1 MSPAPLSSR
10 ARYAVLCVAFAAL
23 LFDGMELG
31 LMPIAAGSVA
41 KSFLGDAFT
50 KELGGIWFAKLNAS
64 LLLGAAIGGIW
75 MGSLGDKIGRTR
87 ALGLGVLF
95 YSIFCGLGYF
105 AISLNQML
113 ALRFLV
119 GLGVGGVWPNGVA
132 LVSECWPNVARPI
145 VAGIMGAGLNF
156 GIFTLSRLTAYF
168 HITPESWRWVFA
180 ICGAPALLGI
190 VILWLIPES
199 PTWLAARNRRSADL
213 QIGSTRAPANSSLSS
228 PKGGEGRGE
237 EAKTFLHESASSPQ
251 RLQPVRELF
260 RPPLLRTILVGIA
273 LGSIPLVGAW
283 AASKWIFPWAELV
296 AGKENPDYKST
307 AQAWWSVG
315 AVLGSFCG
323 AQLAS
328 LIGRRLAYFLI
339 SLGSTVITCGLF
351 LFAKPMQ
358 PIFLPLL
365 FAQGFIATLFF
376 GWLPLYLPE
385 LFPTR
390 VRATGSGIAY
400 NVGRFATAAGLFFAG
415 TLVSFFGGDYSR
427 VGAVMA
433 LIYALGMIVIWF
445 APDTTNK
452 SLEE

>member
-1 MSPAPLSSR
+1 MTTPALLSPR
-10 ARYAVLCVAFAAL
+10 ARYAVLFVAFAAL

-50 KELGGIWFAKLNAS
+50 KELGGIWFARLNAS
-64 LLLGAAIGGIW
+64 LLLGAAVGGIW

-105 AISLNQML
+105 ATSLNQML
-113 ALRFLV
+113 VLRFLV

-132 LVSECWPNVARPI
+132 LVSECWPRVSRPL
-145 VAGIMGAGLNF
+145 VAGIMGAGINF
-156 GIFTLSRLTAYF
+156 GIFILSRLTAYF
-168 HITPESWRWVFA
+168 HITPDAWRWVFA

-190 VILWLIPES
+190 AILWLVPES
-199 PTWLAARNRRSADL
+199 PTWLAQRSRQL
-213 QIGSTRAPANSSLSS
+213 
-228 PKGGEGRGE
+228 E
-237 EAKTFLHESASSPQ
+237 EADKNTKPATPL
-251 RLQPVRELF
+251 VELF

-296 AGKENPDYKST
+296 AGPGNPDYKST

-315 AVLGSFCG
+315 AVLGSFFG

-339 SLGSTVITCGLF
+339 SLGSTAITCGLF
-351 LFAKPMQ
+351 LLTKPMQ

-365 FAQGFIATLFF
+365 FCQGFIATLFF

-390 VRATGSGIAY
+390 ARATGSGIAY

-433 LIYALGMIVIWF
+433 LIYAFGMVVIWF

-452 SLEE
+452 SLDE

>member
-1 MSPAPLSSR
+1 MTSPAPLSR
-10 ARYAVLCVAFAAL
+10 NARYAVLFVAFAAL

-41 KSFLGDAFT
+41 KSFLGSEFT
-50 KELGGIWFAKLNAS
+50 AQLGGIWFSKLNAS

-105 AISLNQML
+105 ASSLNQML
-113 ALRFLV
+113 VLRFLV

-132 LVSECWPNVARPI
+132 LVSECWPKVSRPI

-156 GIFTLSRLTAYF
+156 GIFLLSRLTAYW
-168 HITPESWRWVFA
+168 HITPDHWRWIFA

-190 VILWLIPES
+190 FILTVIPES
-199 PTWLAARNRRSADL
+199 PTWLASRDQSK
-213 QIGSTRAPANSSLSS
+213 TTKPATPL
-228 PKGGEGRGE
+228 
-237 EAKTFLHESASSPQ
+237 A
-251 RLQPVRELF
+251 ELF
-260 RPPLLRTILVGIA
+260 RPPLLKTILVGIA

-307 AQAWWSVG
+307 AQAWWSIG
-315 AVLGSFCG
+315 AVLGSFFG

-339 SLGSTVITCGLF
+339 SLGSTAITCGLF
-351 LFAKPMQ
+351 LFTKPMQ

-400 NVGRFATAAGLFFAG
+400 NVGRFATAAGLFAAG
-415 TLVSFFGGDYSR
+415 TLVGFFGGDYSR

-433 LIYALGMIVIWF
+433 LIYALGMIVIWV

>member
-1 MSPAPLSSR
+1 MSAAPLSSR
-10 ARYAVLCVAFAAL
+10 ARYAVLFVAFAAL

-64 LLLGAAIGGIW
+64 LLLGAAVGGIW

-87 ALGLGVLF
+87 ALGIGVLF
-95 YSIFCGLGYF
+95 YSVFCGLGYF
-105 AISLNQML
+105 ATSLNQML
-113 ALRFLV
+113 VLRFLV

-132 LVSECWPNVARPI
+132 LVSECWPKVSRPV
-145 VAGIMGAGLNF
+145 VAGVMGAGINV
-156 GIFTLSRLTAYF
+156 GIFILSRLTAYI
-168 HITPESWRWVFA
+168 HITPEAWRWVFA
-180 ICGAPALLGI
+180 ICGAPALLGLA
-190 VILWLIPES
+190 ILWLVPES
-199 PTWLAARNRRSADL
+199 PTWLAARSRR
-213 QIGSTRAPANSSLSS
+213 R
-228 PKGGEGRGE
+228 E
-237 EAKTFLHESASSPQ
+237 EADSGKKSATPLS
-251 RLQPVRELF
+251 ELF
-260 RPPLLRTILVGIA
+260 RTPLLRIILVGIA

-296 AGKENPDYKST
+296 AGPENPDYKST

-315 AVLGSFCG
+315 AVLGSFFG

-339 SLGSTVITCGLF
+339 SLGSTAITCGLF
-351 LFAKPMQ
+351 LFTKPMQ

-365 FAQGFIATLFF
+365 FCQGFIATLFF

-415 TLVSFFGGDYSR
+415 TLVAFFGGDYSR

-433 LIYALGMIVIWF
+433 LIYAFGMIVIWF

>member
-1 MSPAPLSSR
+1 MTSAAPLSAC
-10 ARYAVLCVAFAAL
+10 ARYAVLFVAFAAL

-41 KSFLGDAFT
+41 RSFLGDAFT
-50 KELGGIWFAKLNAS
+50 TQLGGVWFSRLNAS
-64 LLLGAAIGGIW
+64 LLLGAALGGIW
-75 MGSLGDKIGRTR
+75 LGSLGDKIGRTR
-87 ALGLGVLF
+87 ALGIGVLF
-95 YSIFCGLGYF
+95 YSVFCGLGYF
-105 AISLNQML
+105 ATSLNQML
-113 ALRFLV
+113 VLRFLV

-132 LVSECWPNVARPI
+132 LVSECWPKVSRPI
-145 VAGIMGAGLNF
+145 VAGIMGAGLNC
-156 GIFTLSRLTAYF
+156 GIFLLSRLTAYY

-180 ICGAPALLGI
+180 VCAAPAVLGI
-190 VILWLIPES
+190 GTLWLVPES
-199 PTWLAARNRRSADL
+199 PTWLAARSRR
-213 QIGSTRAPANSSLSS
+213 R
-228 PKGGEGRGE
+228 E
-237 EAKTFLHESASSPQ
+237 EADQTKKPSTPL
-251 RLQPVRELF
+251 VELC
-260 RPPLLRTILVGIA
+260 RPPLRRTILVGIA
-273 LGSIPLVGAW
+273 LGSIPLIGAW

-296 AGKENPDYKST
+296 AGPANPDYKST

-315 AVLGSFCG
+315 AVLGSFFG

-339 SLGSTVITCGLF
+339 SLASTVITCGLF
-351 LFAKPMQ
+351 LFTQPMQ

-415 TLVSFFGGDYSR
+415 TLVGFFGGDYSR

-433 LIYALGMIVIWF
+433 LIYAFGMIVIWF

>member
-1 MSPAPLSSR
+1 MTSPAPLSVR
-10 ARYAVLCVAFAAL
+10 ARYAVLFVAFSAL
-23 LFDGMELG
+23 VFDGMELG

-41 KSFLGDAFT
+41 KSFLGPDFT
-50 KELGGIWFAKLNAS
+50 TQLGGVWFSRLNAS

-75 MGSLGDKIGRTR
+75 LGSLGDRIGRTR
-87 ALGLGVLF
+87 ALGIGVLF
-95 YSIFCGLGYF
+95 YSVFCGLGYF
-105 AISLNQML
+105 ATSLNQML
-113 ALRFLV
+113 VLRFLV

-132 LVSECWPNVARPI
+132 LVSECWPKVSRPV

-156 GIFTLSRLTAYF
+156 GIFMLSRLTAWF

-180 ICGAPALLGI
+180 VCALPALLGI
-190 VILWLIPES
+190 FTLSLLPES
-199 PTWLAARNRRSADL
+199 PTWLASRQRRRAEAGASADDIASGPFPRRL
-213 QIGSTRAPANSSLSS
+213 PS
-228 PKGGEGRGE
+228 P
-237 EAKTFLHESASSPQ
+237 L
-251 RLQPVRELF
+251 RELF
-260 RPPLLRTILVGIA
+260 RPPLLRIILVGIA
-273 LGSIPLVGAW
+273 LGSIPLIGAW

-296 AGKENPDYKST
+296 AGPANPDYKST
-307 AQAWWSVG
+307 AQAWWSIG
-315 AVLGSFCG
+315 AVLGSFFG

-339 SLGSTVITCGLF
+339 SLASAVITCGLF
-351 LFAKPMQ
+351 LCTQPMQ

-365 FAQGFIATLFF
+365 FAQGFVATLFF

-415 TLVSFFGGDYSR
+415 TLVGFFGGDYSR

-433 LIYALGMIVIWF
+433 SIYALGMIVIWF
-445 APDTTNK
+445 APNTTNR
-452 SLEE
+452 SLED

>member
-10 ARYAVLCVAFAAL
+10 ARYAVLIVAFAAL

-50 KELGGIWFAKLNAS
+50 KELGGIWFARLNAS

-105 AISLNQML
+105 ATSLNQML
-113 ALRFLV
+113 VLRFLV

-132 LVSECWPNVARPI
+132 LVSECWPKVSRPI

-156 GIFTLSRLTAYF
+156 GIFLLSRLTAYF

-190 VILWLIPES
+190 IILWLIPES
-199 PTWLAARNRRSADL
+199 PTWLAQRDQTKSAK
-213 QIGSTRAPANSSLSS
+213 PATPL
-228 PKGGEGRGE
+228 
-237 EAKTFLHESASSPQ
+237 A
-251 RLQPVRELF
+251 ELF
-260 RPPLLRTILVGIA
+260 RPPLLKTILVGIA

-283 AASKWIFPWAELV
+283 AASKWIVPWAELV
-296 AGKENPDYKST
+296 AGNENPDYKST

-315 AVLGSFCG
+315 AVLGSFFG

-339 SLGSTVITCGLF
+339 SLGSTAITCGLF
-351 LFAKPMQ
+351 LFTKPMQ

-400 NVGRFATAAGLFFAG
+400 NVGRFATAAGLCAAG
-415 TLVSFFGGDYSR
+415 SLVSFFGGDYSR

-433 LIYALGMIVIWF
+433 LIYAFGMIVIWF

>member
-1 MSPAPLSSR
+1 MTSVTPLSAR
-10 ARYAVLCVAFAAL
+10 ARYAVLFVAFAAL

-41 KSFLGDAFT
+41 RSFLGDAFT
-50 KELGGIWFAKLNAS
+50 TQLGGIWFSRLNAS

-75 MGSLGDKIGRTR
+75 LGSLGDKIGRTR
-87 ALGLGVLF
+87 ALGIGVLF
-95 YSIFCGLGYF
+95 YSVFCGLGYF
-105 AISLNQML
+105 ATSLNQML
-113 ALRFLV
+113 VLRFLV

-132 LVSECWPNVARPI
+132 LVSECWPKVSRPV
-145 VAGIMGAGLNF
+145 VAGIMGAGLNC
-156 GIFTLSRLTAYF
+156 GIFLLSRLTAYY

-180 ICGAPALLGI
+180 VCAAPAVLGI
-190 VILWLIPES
+190 GTLWLLPES
-199 PTWLAARNRRSADL
+199 PTWLASRSRR
-213 QIGSTRAPANSSLSS
+213 GSCD
-228 PKGGEGRGE
+228 
-237 EAKTFLHESASSPQ
+237 ASSQESGSDACVAKISP
-251 RLQPVRELF
+251 LAELF
-260 RPPLLRTILVGIA
+260 RPPLLRIILVGIA
-273 LGSIPLVGAW
+273 LGSIPLIGAW

-296 AGKENPDYKST
+296 AGPANPDYKST

-315 AVLGSFCG
+315 AVLGSFFG

-339 SLGSTVITCGLF
+339 SLASTVITCGLF
-351 LFAKPMQ
+351 LFTQPMQ
-358 PIFLPLL
+358 PVFLPLL

-415 TLVSFFGGDYSR
+415 TLVGFFGGDYSR

-433 LIYALGMIVIWF
+433 LIYAFGMIVIWF

>member
-1 MSPAPLSSR
+1 MTASSPLPAR
-10 ARYAVLCVAFAAL
+10 ARYAVLFVAFAAL

-41 KSFLGDAFT
+41 KSFLGAEFT
-50 KELGGIWFAKLNAS
+50 TELGGIWFARLNAS

-75 MGSLGDKIGRTR
+75 MGTLGDKIGRTR

-105 AISLNQML
+105 AASLEQML

-132 LVSECWPNVARPI
+132 LVSECWPNVSRPI

-156 GIFTLSRLTAYF
+156 GIFVLSQLTGHW
-168 HITPESWRWVFA
+168 HITPESWRWIFGVSA
-180 ICGAPALLGI
+180 APALLGI
-190 VILWLIPES
+190 FTLRLVPES
-199 PTWLAARNRRSADL
+199 PTWLASRGK
-213 QIGSTRAPANSSLSS
+213 IKSTAAPAPL
-228 PKGGEGRGE
+228 
-237 EAKTFLHESASSPQ
+237 
-251 RLQPVRELF
+251 RELF
-260 RPPLLRTILVGIA
+260 RPPLRRTLLVGIA
-273 LGSIPLVGAW
+273 LGSIPLIGAW
-283 AASKWIFPWAELV
+283 AASKWMFPWAELV
-296 AGKENPDYKST
+296 AGRENPDYKST

-315 AVLGSFCG
+315 AVLGSFFG
-323 AQLAS
+323 AQLAG

-339 SLGSTVITCGLF
+339 SLGSTAITCGLF
-351 LFAKPMQ
+351 LFTQPLQ

-365 FAQGFIATLFF
+365 FCQGFVATLFF

-415 TLVSFFGGDYSR
+415 ALVELFGGDYSR
-427 VGAVMA
+427 VGATMA
-433 LIYALGMIVIWF
+433 LIYALGMIAIWF

-452 SLEE
+452 SLDD

>member
-1 MSPAPLSSR
+1 MSPAPLTPR
-10 ARYAVLCVAFAAL
+10 ARYAVLFVSFAAL
-23 LFDGMELG
+23 LFDGLELG
-31 LMPIAAGSVA
+31 LMPIAAGSVT

-50 KELGGIWFAKLNAS
+50 KELGGLWFAKLNAS
-64 LLLGAAIGGIW
+64 LLLGAAVGGIW

-87 ALGLGVLF
+87 ALGIGVLF
-95 YSIFCGLGYF
+95 YSVFCGLGYF
-105 AISLNQML
+105 ATSLNQML
-113 ALRFLV
+113 VLRFLV

-132 LVSECWPNVARPI
+132 LVSECWPKVSRPV
-145 VAGIMGAGLNF
+145 VAGIMGAGINV
-156 GIFTLSRLTAYF
+156 GIFILSRLTAYF
-168 HITPESWRWVFA
+168 HITPDAWRWVFA
-180 ICGAPALLGI
+180 ICGAPAILGI
-190 VILWLIPES
+190 AILWLVPES
-199 PTWLAARNRRSADL
+199 PTWLAARNRR
-213 QIGSTRAPANSSLSS
+213 R
-228 PKGGEGRGE
+228 E
-237 EAKTFLHESASSPQ
+237 EADSGKKSTTPLS
-251 RLQPVRELF
+251 ELF
-260 RPPLLRTILVGIA
+260 RPPLLRIILVGIA

-296 AGKENPDYKST
+296 AGPENPDYKST

-315 AVLGSFCG
+315 AVLGSFLG

-339 SLGSTVITCGLF
+339 SLGSTAITCGLF
-351 LFAKPMQ
+351 LFTKPMQ

-365 FAQGFIATLFF
+365 FCQGFIATLFF

-415 TLVSFFGGDYSR
+415 TLVAFFGGDYSR

>member
-1 MSPAPLSSR
+1 MSSAPLSPR
-10 ARYAVLCVAFAAL
+10 ARYAVLFVAFSAL

-64 LLLGAAIGGIW
+64 LLLGAAVGGIW

-95 YSIFCGLGYF
+95 YSVFCGLGYF
-105 AISLNQML
+105 ATSLNQML
-113 ALRFLV
+113 VLRFLV

-132 LVSECWPNVARPI
+132 LVSECWPKVSRPV
-145 VAGIMGAGLNF
+145 VAGIMGAGINA
-156 GIFTLSRLTAYF
+156 GIFLLSRLTAYW
-168 HITPESWRWVFA
+168 HITPDHWRWVFA

-190 VILWLIPES
+190 AILWLVPES
-199 PTWLAARNRRSADL
+199 PTWLAARSRR
-213 QIGSTRAPANSSLSS
+213 R
-228 PKGGEGRGE
+228 E
-237 EAKTFLHESASSPQ
+237 EADQNKKPATPLA
-251 RLQPVRELF
+251 ELF
-260 RPPLLRTILVGIA
+260 RPPLLRTVLVGIA

-296 AGKENPDYKST
+296 AGSANPDYKST

-315 AVLGSFCG
+315 AVLGSFLG

-339 SLGSTVITCGLF
+339 SLGSTAITCGLF
-351 LFAKPMQ
+351 LFTKPMQ

-415 TLVSFFGGDYSR
+415 TLVNFFGGDYSR

>member
-1 MSPAPLSSR
+1 MSSAPLTPR
-10 ARYAVLCVAFAAL
+10 ARYAVLFVAFAAL

-41 KSFLGDAFT
+41 KSFLGDTFT

-64 LLLGAAIGGIW
+64 LLLGAAVGGIW

-95 YSIFCGLGYF
+95 YSAFCGLGYF
-105 AISLNQML
+105 ATSLNQMIV
-113 ALRFLV
+113 LRFLV

-132 LVSECWPNVARPI
+132 LVSECWPKVSRPI

-156 GIFTLSRLTAYF
+156 GIFLLSQLTGHF
-168 HITPESWRWVFA
+168 HITPESWRWIFA

-190 VILWLIPES
+190 LILWFVPES
-199 PTWLAARNRRSADL
+199 PTWLDARSRRREEVG
-213 QIGSTRAPANSSLSS
+213 QIKQPATPL
-228 PKGGEGRGE
+228 
-237 EAKTFLHESASSPQ
+237 A
-251 RLQPVRELF
+251 ELL

-315 AVLGSFCG
+315 AVLGSFFG

-351 LFAKPMQ
+351 LFTKPMQ

-365 FAQGFIATLFF
+365 FAQGIIATLFF

-385 LFPTR
+385 LFPTH

>member
-10 ARYAVLCVAFAAL
+10 ARYAVLFVAFSAL

-64 LLLGAAIGGIW
+64 LLLGAAFGGIW

-87 ALGLGVLF
+87 ALGFGVLF
-95 YSIFCGLGYF
+95 YSVFCGLGYF
-105 AISLNQML
+105 ATNLNQML
-113 ALRFLV
+113 VLRFLV

-132 LVSECWPNVARPI
+132 LVSECWPKVSRPI

-156 GIFTLSRLTAYF
+156 GIFILSRLTAYF

-190 VILWLIPES
+190 AILWLVPES
-199 PTWLAARNRRSADL
+199 PTWLAARSRR
-213 QIGSTRAPANSSLSS
+213 R
-228 PKGGEGRGE
+228 E
-237 EAKTFLHESASSPQ
+237 EADQNKKPATPLT
-251 RLQPVRELF
+251 ELF
-260 RPPLLRTILVGIA
+260 RPPLLKTILVGIA

-296 AGKENPDYKST
+296 AGSANPDYKST

-315 AVLGSFCG
+315 AVLGSFFG

-339 SLGSTVITCGLF
+339 SLGSTAITCGLF
-351 LFAKPMQ
+351 LFTKPMQ

-415 TLVSFFGGDYSR
+415 TLVGFFGGDYSR

>member
-1 MSPAPLSSR
+1 MSSAPLTPR
-10 ARYAVLCVAFAAL
+10 ARYAVLFVAFAAL

-41 KSFLGDAFT
+41 KAFLGDAFT

-64 LLLGAAIGGIW
+64 LLLGAAVGGIW

-95 YSIFCGLGYF
+95 YSAFCGLGYF
-105 AISLNQML
+105 ATSLNQMIV
-113 ALRFLV
+113 LRFLV

-132 LVSECWPNVARPI
+132 LVSECWPKVSRPI

-156 GIFTLSRLTAYF
+156 GIFLLSQLTGHF
-168 HITPESWRWVFA
+168 HITPESWRWIFA

-190 VILWLIPES
+190 LILWFVPES
-199 PTWLAARNRRSADL
+199 PTWLDARSRRREEVG
-213 QIGSTRAPANSSLSS
+213 QIKQPATPL
-228 PKGGEGRGE
+228 
-237 EAKTFLHESASSPQ
+237 A
-251 RLQPVRELF
+251 ELF

-315 AVLGSFCG
+315 AVLGSFFG

-351 LFAKPMQ
+351 LFTKPMQ

>member
-1 MSPAPLSSR
+1 MSSTPPLTPR
-10 ARYAVLCVAFAAL
+10 ARYTVLSVAFVAL

-31 LMPIAAGSVA
+31 LMPIAAASVA
-41 KSFLGDAFT
+41 KSFLGATFT
-50 KELGGIWFAKLNAS
+50 KELGGIWFSRLNAS
-64 LLLGAAIGGIW
+64 LLLGTAIGGIG
-75 MGSLGDKIGRTR
+75 MGALGDKLGRTR
-87 ALGLGVLF
+87 TLGVCLLF

-105 AISLNQML
+105 AGNLEQML
-113 ALRFLV
+113 IFRFLV
-119 GLGVGGVWPNGVA
+119 GFGLGGIWPNGVA
-132 LVSECWPNVARPI
+132 LVSECWPKVARPL
-145 VAGIMGAGLNF
+145 VAGVMGAGINT
-156 GIFTLSRLTAYF
+156 GIFTLSQLTGHW
-168 HITPESWRWVFA
+168 HITPEAWRWVFS
-180 ICGAPALLGI
+180 ISLAPALLGI
-190 VILWLIPES
+190 ITLAAVPES
-199 PTWLAARNRRSADL
+199 PTWLATRSRRSANGPRP
-213 QIGSTRAPANSSLSS
+213 QSSAPAETAGSKPGPL
-228 PKGGEGRGE
+228 
-237 EAKTFLHESASSPQ
+237 
-251 RLQPVRELF
+251 RELF
-260 RPPLLRTILVGIA
+260 RPPLLKTILVGIA

-296 AGKENPDYKST
+296 AGKDNPDYKST

-315 AVLGSFCG
+315 AVLGSFFG

-339 SLGSTVITCGLF
+339 SLGSTAITCGLF

-365 FAQGFIATLFF
+365 FCQGFIATLFF

-445 APDTTNK
+445 APDTTNR

>member
-10 ARYAVLCVAFAAL
+10 ARYAVLFVAFAAL

-41 KSFLGDAFT
+41 KDFLGDAFT

-64 LLLGAAIGGIW
+64 LLLGAAVGGIW

-95 YSIFCGLGYF
+95 YSVFCGLGYF
-105 AISLNQML
+105 ATSLNQML
-113 ALRFLV
+113 VLRFLV

-132 LVSECWPNVARPI
+132 LVSECWPKVSRPI

-156 GIFTLSRLTAYF
+156 GIFLLSRLTAYW
-168 HITPESWRWVFA
+168 HITPDHWRWVFA
-180 ICGAPALLGI
+180 LCGAPALLGI
-190 VILWLIPES
+190 IILVAIPES
-199 PTWLAARNRRSADL
+199 PTWITTRSRR
-213 QIGSTRAPANSSLSS
+213 R
-228 PKGGEGRGE
+228 E
-237 EAKTFLHESASSPQ
+237 EADQANQKAMESASSPR
-251 RLQPVRELF
+251 RLQSPLTELF
-260 RPPLLRTILVGIA
+260 RPPLLKSILVGIA

-296 AGKENPDYKST
+296 AGPANPDYKST

-315 AVLGSFCG
+315 AVLGSFFG

-339 SLGSTVITCGLF
+339 SLGSTAITCGLF
-351 LFAKPMQ
+351 LFTKPMQ

-415 TLVSFFGGDYSR
+415 TLVGFFGGDYSR

-433 LIYALGMIVIWF
+433 LIYAFGMIVIWF

>member
-1 MSPAPLSSR
+1 MTTPAPLSPR
-10 ARYAVLCVAFAAL
+10 ARYVVLFVAFSAL

-50 KELGGIWFAKLNAS
+50 KELGGLWFAKLNAS
-64 LLLGAAIGGIW
+64 LLLGAAVGGIW

-87 ALGLGVLF
+87 ALGIGVLF
-95 YSIFCGLGYF
+95 YSVFCGLGYF
-105 AISLNQML
+105 ATSLNQML
-113 ALRFLV
+113 VLRFLV

-132 LVSECWPNVARPI
+132 LVSECWPKVSRPM
-145 VAGIMGAGLNF
+145 VAGIMGAGINV
-156 GIFTLSRLTAYF
+156 GIFILSRLTAYF

-180 ICGAPALLGI
+180 ICGAPAILGI
-190 VILWLIPES
+190 AILWLVSES
-199 PTWLAARNRRSADL
+199 PTWLAQRNRR
-213 QIGSTRAPANSSLSS
+213 RAEANSSQNSATPLS
-228 PKGGEGRGE
+228 
-237 EAKTFLHESASSPQ
+237 
-251 RLQPVRELF
+251 ELF
-260 RPPLLRTILVGIA
+260 RPPLLRIILVGIA

-296 AGKENPDYKST
+296 AGSANPDYKST

-315 AVLGSFCG
+315 AVLGSFFG

-339 SLGSTVITCGLF
+339 SLGSTAITCSLF
-351 LFAKPMQ
+351 LFTEPMQ

-365 FAQGFIATLFF
+365 FCQGFIATLFF

-415 TLVSFFGGDYSR
+415 TLVAFFGGDYSR
-427 VGAVMA
+427 VRAVMA

>member
-10 ARYAVLCVAFAAL
+10 ARYAVLFVAFSAL

-64 LLLGAAIGGIW
+64 LLLGAAVGGIW

-105 AISLNQML
+105 ATSLNQML
-113 ALRFLV
+113 VLRFLV

-132 LVSECWPNVARPI
+132 LVSECWPKVSRPI

-156 GIFTLSRLTAYF
+156 GIFILSRLTAYF

-190 VILWLIPES
+190 IILWFIPES
-199 PTWLAARNRRSADL
+199 PTWLAARNRRTAD
-213 QIGSTRAPANSSLSS
+213 GPR
-228 PKGGEGRGE
+228 
-237 EAKTFLHESASSPQ
+237 PQ
-251 RLQPVRELF
+251 RSATEENAESKISPLRELF
-260 RPPLLRTILVGIA
+260 RPPLLKTIVVGIA

-283 AASKWIFPWAELV
+283 AASKWIFPWAELI
-296 AGKENPDYKST
+296 AGNENPDYKST

-315 AVLGSFCG
+315 AVLGSFFG

-351 LFAKPMQ
+351 LFTKPLQ

-415 TLVSFFGGDYSR
+415 TLVNFFGGDYSR

>member
-1 MSPAPLSSR
+1 MTTPALLSPR
-10 ARYAVLCVAFAAL
+10 ARYAVLFVAFAAL

-50 KELGGIWFAKLNAS
+50 KELGGIWFARLNAS
-64 LLLGAAIGGIW
+64 LLLGAAVGGIW

-105 AISLNQML
+105 ANSLNQML
-113 ALRFLV
+113 VLRFLV

-132 LVSECWPNVARPI
+132 LVSECWPKVSRPL
-145 VAGIMGAGLNF
+145 VAGIMGAGINF
-156 GIFTLSRLTAYF
+156 GIFILSRLTAYF
-168 HITPESWRWVFA
+168 HITPDSWRWVFA

-190 VILWLIPES
+190 AILWLVPES
-199 PTWLAARNRRSADL
+199 PTWLAQRSRR
-213 QIGSTRAPANSSLSS
+213 R
-228 PKGGEGRGE
+228 E
-237 EAKTFLHESASSPQ
+237 EADKTTKPATPL
-251 RLQPVRELF
+251 VELF

-296 AGKENPDYKST
+296 AGPGNPDYKST

-315 AVLGSFCG
+315 AVLGSFFG

-339 SLGSTVITCGLF
+339 SLGSTAITCGLF
-351 LFAKPMQ
+351 LLTKPMQ

-365 FAQGFIATLFF
+365 FCQGFIATLFF

-433 LIYALGMIVIWF
+433 LIYAFGMIVIWF

-452 SLEE
+452 SLDE

>member
-1 MSPAPLSSR
+1 MTAPALLSSR
-10 ARYAVLCVAFAAL
+10 ARYAVLFVAFAAL

-31 LMPIAAGSVA
+31 LMPIASGSVA

-64 LLLGAAIGGIW
+64 LLLGAAFGGIW

-105 AISLNQML
+105 ATSLNQML
-113 ALRFLV
+113 VLRFLV

-132 LVSECWPNVARPI
+132 LVSECWPKVSRPI

-156 GIFTLSRLTAYF
+156 GIFLLSRLTAYF

-190 VILWLIPES
+190 IILWLIPES
-199 PTWLAARNRRSADL
+199 PTWLAARNRRREETD
-213 QIGSTRAPANSSLSS
+213 QNKKPATPL
-228 PKGGEGRGE
+228 
-237 EAKTFLHESASSPQ
+237 A
-251 RLQPVRELF
+251 ELF
-260 RPPLLRTILVGIA
+260 HPPLLRTLLIGIA

-283 AASKWIFPWAELV
+283 AASKWIFPWAEFV

-315 AVLGSFCG
+315 AVLGSFFG

-339 SLGSTVITCGLF
+339 SLGSTAITCGLF
-351 LFAKPMQ
+351 LFTKPMQ

-415 TLVSFFGGDYSR
+415 TLVNFFGGDYSR

>member
-1 MSPAPLSSR
+1 MSSAPPLTSR
-10 ARYAVLCVAFAAL
+10 ARYAVLFVAFAAL

-64 LLLGAAIGGIW
+64 LLLGAAVGGIW

-87 ALGLGVLF
+87 ALGIGVLF
-95 YSIFCGLGYF
+95 YSVFCGLGYF
-105 AISLNQML
+105 ATSLNQML
-113 ALRFLV
+113 VLRFLV

-132 LVSECWPNVARPI
+132 LVSECWPKVSRPI
-145 VAGIMGAGLNF
+145 VAGVMGAGINV
-156 GIFTLSRLTAYF
+156 GIFILSRLTAYF
-168 HITPESWRWVFA
+168 HITPEAWRWVFA

-190 VILWLIPES
+190 AILWLVPES
-199 PTWLAARNRRSADL
+199 PTWLAARSRR
-213 QIGSTRAPANSSLSS
+213 R
-228 PKGGEGRGE
+228 E
-237 EAKTFLHESASSPQ
+237 EADQNQKPAAPLA
-251 RLQPVRELF
+251 ELF
-260 RPPLLRTILVGIA
+260 RPPLLRTVLVGIA

-315 AVLGSFCG
+315 AVLGSFFG

-339 SLGSTVITCGLF
+339 SLGSTAITCGLF
-351 LFAKPMQ
+351 LFTKPMQ

-433 LIYALGMIVIWF
+433 LIYALGMVVIWF

>member
-1 MSPAPLSSR
+1 MTSPAPLSR
-10 ARYAVLCVAFAAL
+10 KARYAVLFVAFTAL

-41 KSFLGDAFT
+41 KSFLGSEFT
-50 KELGGIWFAKLNAS
+50 TQLGGIWFSKLNAS

-105 AISLNQML
+105 ASSLSQML
-113 ALRFLV
+113 ILRFLV

-132 LVSECWPNVARPI
+132 LVSECWPKVSRPI

-156 GIFTLSRLTAYF
+156 GIFILSRLTAYY

-180 ICGAPALLGI
+180 VCAAPALLGI
-190 VILWLIPES
+190 FTLWLLPES
-199 PTWLAARNRRSADL
+199 PTWLTS
-213 QIGSTRAPANSSLSS
+213 QGT
-228 PKGGEGRGE
+228 
-237 EAKTFLHESASSPQ
+237 AKTARTPTPL
-251 RLQPVRELF
+251 LELF
-260 RPPLLRTILVGIA
+260 RPPLLKTILVGIA

-307 AQAWWSVG
+307 AQAWWSIG
-315 AVLGSFCG
+315 AVLGSFFG

-339 SLGSTVITCGLF
+339 SLGSTIITCGLF
-351 LFAKPMQ
+351 LFTKPMQ

-400 NVGRFATAAGLFFAG
+400 NVGRFATAAGLFAAG
-415 TLVSFFGGDYSR
+415 SLVSFLGGDYSR

>member
-1 MSPAPLSSR
+1 MSSALLSPR
-10 ARYAVLCVAFAAL
+10 ARYLVLFVAFSAL

-64 LLLGAAIGGIW
+64 LLLGAAVGGIW

-105 AISLNQML
+105 ATSLNQML
-113 ALRFLV
+113 VLRFLV

-132 LVSECWPNVARPI
+132 LVSECWPKVSRPI

-156 GIFTLSRLTAYF
+156 GIFLLSRLTAYW
-168 HITPESWRWVFA
+168 HITPDHWRWVFA
-180 ICGAPALLGI
+180 ICGAPCLLGI
-190 VILWLIPES
+190 AILWLVPES
-199 PTWLAARNRRSADL
+199 PTWLATRSRR
-213 QIGSTRAPANSSLSS
+213 R
-228 PKGGEGRGE
+228 E
-237 EAKTFLHESASSPQ
+237 EADQNKKPATPLA
-251 RLQPVRELF
+251 ELF
-260 RPPLLRTILVGIA
+260 RPPLLKTVLVGIA

-315 AVLGSFCG
+315 AVLGSFFG

-339 SLGSTVITCGLF
+339 SLGSTAITCGLF
-351 LFAKPMQ
+351 LFTQPMQ

-415 TLVSFFGGDYSR
+415 TLVAFFGGDYSR

>member
-1 MSPAPLSSR
+1 MSSAPLSAR
-10 ARYAVLCVAFAAL
+10 ARYIVLFVAFSAL

-64 LLLGAAIGGIW
+64 LLLGAAFGGIW

-105 AISLNQML
+105 ATSLNQML
-113 ALRFLV
+113 VLRFLV

-132 LVSECWPNVARPI
+132 LVSECWPKVSRPI

-156 GIFTLSRLTAYF
+156 GIFLLSRLTAYF

-190 VILWLIPES
+190 AILWLVPES
-199 PTWLAARNRRSADL
+199 PTWLAQRN
-213 QIGSTRAPANSSLSS
+213 QT
-228 PKGGEGRGE
+228 
-237 EAKTFLHESASSPQ
+237 KTTKTTTPLA
-251 RLQPVRELF
+251 ELF
-260 RPPLLRTILVGIA
+260 RPPLLRTVLVGIA

-315 AVLGSFCG
+315 AVLGSFFG

-339 SLGSTVITCGLF
+339 SLGSTAITCGLF
-351 LFAKPMQ
+351 LFTKPMQ

-400 NVGRFATAAGLFFAG
+400 NVGRFATAAGLFAAG
-415 TLVSFFGGDYSR
+415 TLVSLFGGDYSR

>member
-1 MSPAPLSSR
+1 MTTPLSPR
-10 ARYAVLCVAFAAL
+10 ARYAVLFVAFAAL

-50 KELGGIWFAKLNAS
+50 RELGGIWFAKLNAS
-64 LLLGAAIGGIW
+64 LLLGAAVGGIW

-95 YSIFCGLGYF
+95 YSVFCGLGYF
-105 AISLNQML
+105 AKSLEQML
-113 ALRFLV
+113 VLRFLV

-132 LVSECWPNVARPI
+132 LVSECWPKVSRPI

-156 GIFTLSRLTAYF
+156 GIFVLSRLTAYF

-180 ICGAPALLGI
+180 VCAAPALLGI
-190 VILWLIPES
+190 FTLWLLPES
-199 PTWLAARNRRSADL
+199 PTWLAS
-213 QIGSTRAPANSSLSS
+213 QG
-228 PKGGEGRGE
+228 K
-237 EAKTFLHESASSPQ
+237 AKATGTPTPL
-251 RLQPVRELF
+251 RELF
-260 RPPLLRTILVGIA
+260 RPPLLKTILVGIA

-296 AGKENPDYKST
+296 AGKENPYYKST
-307 AQAWWSVG
+307 AQAWWSIG
-315 AVLGSFCG
+315 AVLGSFFG

-328 LIGRRLAYFLI
+328 LIGRRRAYFLI
-339 SLGSTVITCGLF
+339 SLGSTAITCGLF
-351 LFAKPMQ
+351 LFTKPMQ

-415 TLVSFFGGDYSR
+415 TLVNFFGGDYSR

-433 LIYALGMIVIWF
+433 LIYALGMVVIWF

>member
-1 MSPAPLSSR
+1 MSSAPLSTR
-10 ARYAVLCVAFAAL
+10 ARYAVLFAAFAAL
-23 LFDGMELG
+23 LFDGLELG
-31 LMPIAAGSVA
+31 LMPIAARSVA
-41 KSFLGDAFT
+41 KGFLGAEFT
-50 KELGGIWFAKLNAS
+50 PELGDIWFARLNAS
-64 LLLGAAIGGIW
+64 LLLGAAFGGIW
-75 MGSLGDKIGRTR
+75 LGALGDKIGRTR
-87 ALGLGVLF
+87 SLAISVLF

-105 AISLNQML
+105 TTSLAQML
-113 ALRFLV
+113 VLRFLV

-132 LVSECWPNVARPI
+132 LVAECWPKVSRPI

-156 GIFTLSRLTAYF
+156 GIFLLSRLTAYW
-168 HITPESWRWVFA
+168 HITPDHWRWVFA
-180 ICGAPALLGI
+180 LCGAPALLGI
-190 VILWLIPES
+190 AILWFVPES
-199 PTWLAARNRRSADL
+199 PTWLTTRNRQREETD
-213 QIGSTRAPANSSLSS
+213 QTRKPATPL
-228 PKGGEGRGE
+228 
-237 EAKTFLHESASSPQ
+237 A
-251 RLQPVRELF
+251 ELF
-260 RPPLLRTILVGIA
+260 RPPLLRTMLVGIA
-273 LGSIPLVGAW
+273 LGSIPLIGAW
-283 AASKWIFPWAELV
+283 AASKWVFPWADQV
-296 AGKENPDYKST
+296 AGPANPDYKAT

-315 AVLGSFCG
+315 AILGSFFG

-339 SLGSTVITCGLF
+339 SFGSTAITCSLF
-351 LFAKPMQ
+351 LLTKPMQ

-385 LFPTR
+385 LFSTR

-400 NVGRFATAAGLFFAG
+400 NVGRFATAGGLFFAG
-415 TLVSFFGGDYSR
+415 ALVESLGWEASR

>member
-1 MSPAPLSSR
+1 MSAAPLTPR
-10 ARYAVLCVAFAAL
+10 ARYAVLFVAFSAL

-31 LMPIAAGSVA
+31 LMPIAAGSVT

-50 KELGGIWFAKLNAS
+50 KELGGLWFAKLNAS
-64 LLLGAAIGGIW
+64 LLLGAAVGGIW

-87 ALGLGVLF
+87 ALGIGVLF
-95 YSIFCGLGYF
+95 YSVFCGLGYF
-105 AISLNQML
+105 ATSLNQML
-113 ALRFLV
+113 VLRFLV

-132 LVSECWPNVARPI
+132 LVSECWPKVSRPV
-145 VAGIMGAGLNF
+145 VAGVMGAGINV
-156 GIFTLSRLTAYF
+156 GIFILSRLTAYF
-168 HITPESWRWVFA
+168 HITPEAWRWVFA
-180 ICGAPALLGI
+180 ICGAPAILGI
-190 VILWLIPES
+190 AILWLVPES
-199 PTWLAARNRRSADL
+199 PTWLAQRNRRRAEANNGQKSA
-213 QIGSTRAPANSSLSS
+213 TPLS
-228 PKGGEGRGE
+228 
-237 EAKTFLHESASSPQ
+237 
-251 RLQPVRELF
+251 ELF
-260 RPPLLRTILVGIA
+260 RPPLLRIILVGIA

-296 AGKENPDYKST
+296 AGPANPDYKST

-315 AVLGSFCG
+315 AVLGSFFG

-339 SLGSTVITCGLF
+339 SLGSMAITCGLF
-351 LFAKPMQ
+351 LFTKPMQ

-365 FAQGFIATLFF
+365 FCQGFIATLFF

-415 TLVSFFGGDYSR
+415 TLVAFFGGDYSR

-433 LIYALGMIVIWF
+433 LIYAFGMIVIWF

>member
-1 MSPAPLSSR
+1 MSSTTLTPR
-10 ARYAVLCVAFAAL
+10 ARYAVLFVAFSAL

-41 KSFLGDAFT
+41 KSFLGAEFT

-95 YSIFCGLGYF
+95 YSVFCGLGYF
-105 AISLNQML
+105 AQSLNQML
-113 ALRFLV
+113 VLRFLV

-132 LVSECWPNVARPI
+132 LVSECWPKVSRPL
-145 VAGIMGAGLNF
+145 VAGIMGAGINF
-156 GIFTLSRLTAYF
+156 GIFILSRLTAYF

-180 ICGAPALLGI
+180 VCAAPALLGI
-190 VILWLIPES
+190 IILWLVPES
-199 PTWLAARNRRSADL
+199 PTWLAQRN
-213 QIGSTRAPANSSLSS
+213 QNKTNKPATPL
-228 PKGGEGRGE
+228 
-237 EAKTFLHESASSPQ
+237 A
-251 RLQPVRELF
+251 ELF
-260 RPPLLRTILVGIA
+260 RPPLLRTVLVGIA

-315 AVLGSFCG
+315 AVLGSFFG

-328 LIGRRLAYFLI
+328 LIGRRLSYFLI
-339 SLGSTVITCGLF
+339 SLGSTAITCGLF
-351 LFAKPMQ
+351 LFTKPMQ

-400 NVGRFATAAGLFFAG
+400 NVGRFATAAGLFAAG
-415 TLVSFFGGDYSR
+415 SLVTFFGGDYSR

>member
-1 MSPAPLSSR
+1 MSSAPLSSR
-10 ARYAVLCVAFAAL
+10 ARYAVLSVAFAAL

-41 KSFLGDAFT
+41 KSFLGDAFN
-50 KELGGIWFAKLNAS
+50 KELGGIWFSRLNAS
-64 LLLGAAIGGIW
+64 LLLGAAFGGIW
-75 MGSLGDKIGRTR
+75 LGSLGDKIGRTR
-87 ALGLGVLF
+87 ALGIGVLF
-95 YSIFCGLGYF
+95 YSAFCGAGYF
-105 AISLNQML
+105 ATSLNQMMI
-113 ALRFLV
+113 LRFLV

-132 LVSECWPNVARPI
+132 LVSECWPNVSRPI
-145 VAGIMGAGLNF
+145 VAGILGAGLNF
-156 GIFTLSRLTAYF
+156 GIFLLSRLTAYF
-168 HITPESWRWVFA
+168 HITPESWRWIFA

-190 VILWLIPES
+190 IILVSIPES
-199 PTWLAARNRRSADL
+199 PTWLAARGRT
-213 QIGSTRAPANSSLSS
+213 QTVKPQAPLA
-228 PKGGEGRGE
+228 
-237 EAKTFLHESASSPQ
+237 
-251 RLQPVRELF
+251 ELF
-260 RPPLLRTILVGIA
+260 RPPLLKTILIGIA
-273 LGSIPLVGAW
+273 LGSIPLIGAW
-283 AASKWIFPWAELV
+283 AASKWIFPWAELA
-296 AGKENPDYKST
+296 AGKEHPDYKST

-315 AVLGSFCG
+315 AILGSFFG

-339 SLGSTVITCGLF
+339 SLGSTIITCSLF
-351 LFAKPMQ
+351 LFTKPMQ
-358 PIFLPLL
+358 PVFLPLL

-390 VRATGSGIAY
+390 VRATGSGMAY
-400 NVGRFATAAGLFFAG
+400 NVGRFATAAGLFAAG
-415 TLVSFFGGDYSR
+415 SLVGFFGGDYSR

>member
-10 ARYAVLCVAFAAL
+10 ARYAILFVAFSAL

-64 LLLGAAIGGIW
+64 LLLGAALGGIW

-95 YSIFCGLGYF
+95 YSMFCGLGYF
-105 AISLNQML
+105 AQSLNQML
-113 ALRFLV
+113 VLRFLV

-132 LVSECWPNVARPI
+132 LVSECWPKVSRPI

-156 GIFTLSRLTAYF
+156 GIFILSRLTAYF

-199 PTWLAARNRRSADL
+199 PTWLAARNRRTADGPRPQRSA
-213 QIGSTRAPANSSLSS
+213 APATTEPKLS
-228 PKGGEGRGE
+228 PL
-237 EAKTFLHESASSPQ
+237 A
-251 RLQPVRELF
+251 ELF

-339 SLGSTVITCGLF
+339 SLGSTAITCGLF
-351 LFAKPMQ
+351 LLTKPMQ
-358 PIFLPLL
+358 PVFLPLL

-400 NVGRFATAAGLFFAG
+400 NVGRFATAAGLFAAG
-415 TLVSFFGGDYSR
+415 SLVHLFGGDYSR

>member
-1 MSPAPLSSR
+1 MTAPAQLSPR
-10 ARYAVLCVAFAAL
+10 ARYAVLFVAFSAL

-95 YSIFCGLGYF
+95 YSVFCGLGYF
-105 AISLNQML
+105 AQSLNQML
-113 ALRFLV
+113 VLRFLV

-132 LVSECWPNVARPI
+132 LVSECWPKVSRPL
-145 VAGIMGAGLNF
+145 VAGIMGAGINF
-156 GIFTLSRLTAYF
+156 GIFILSQLTGHW
-168 HITPESWRWVFA
+168 HITPDEWRWIFA

-190 VILWLIPES
+190 AILWLVPES
-199 PTWLAARNRRSADL
+199 PTWLASRNPRSVDGPRP
-213 QIGSTRAPANSSLSS
+213 QHSTT
-228 PKGGEGRGE
+228 
-237 EAKTFLHESASSPQ
+237 AKTFAPKLSP
-251 RLQPVRELF
+251 LRELF
-260 RPPLLRTILVGIA
+260 RPPLLRTVLVGIA

-307 AQAWWSVG
+307 AQAWWSIG

-328 LIGRRLAYFLI
+328 LIGRRLSYFLI
-339 SLGSTVITCGLF
+339 SLGSTAITCGLF
-351 LFAKPMQ
+351 LFTKPMQ

-415 TLVSFFGGDYSR
+415 SLVTFFGGDYSR

>member
-10 ARYAVLCVAFAAL
+10 ARYAVLFVAFAAL

-50 KELGGIWFAKLNAS
+50 KELGGIWFARLNAS

-95 YSIFCGLGYF
+95 YSVFCGLGYF
-105 AISLNQML
+105 ATSLNQML
-113 ALRFLV
+113 VLRFLV

-132 LVSECWPNVARPI
+132 LVSECWPKVSRPI

-156 GIFTLSRLTAYF
+156 GIFFLSRLTAYF
-168 HITPESWRWVFA
+168 HITPDSWRWIFA

-190 VILWLIPES
+190 AILCFVPES
-199 PTWLAARNRRSADL
+199 PTWLTQRN
-213 QIGSTRAPANSSLSS
+213 QTKSTKPATPL
-228 PKGGEGRGE
+228 
-237 EAKTFLHESASSPQ
+237 A
-251 RLQPVRELF
+251 ELF

-296 AGKENPDYKST
+296 AGPENPDYKST

-315 AVLGSFCG
+315 AVLGSFFG

-339 SLGSTVITCGLF
+339 SLGSTAITCGLF
-351 LFAKPMQ
+351 LFTKPMQ

-415 TLVSFFGGDYSR
+415 TLVGFFGGDYSR

>member
-1 MSPAPLSSR
+1 MTTPAPLSPR
-10 ARYAVLCVAFAAL
+10 ARYAVLFVAFSAL

-41 KSFLGDAFT
+41 KSFLGTEFT
-50 KELGGIWFAKLNAS
+50 PQLGGIWFAKLNAS
-64 LLLGAAIGGIW
+64 LLLGAAVGGIW

-95 YSIFCGLGYF
+95 YSVFCGLGYF
-105 AISLNQML
+105 ATSLNQML
-113 ALRFLV
+113 VLRFLV

-132 LVSECWPNVARPI
+132 LVSECWPKVSRPL
-145 VAGIMGAGLNF
+145 VAGIMGAGINF
-156 GIFTLSRLTAYF
+156 GIFLLSRLTAYF

-180 ICGAPALLGI
+180 VCAAPAVLGI
-190 VILWLIPES
+190 VTLWLVPES
-199 PTWLAARNRRSADL
+199 PTWLASRSRR
-213 QIGSTRAPANSSLSS
+213 R
-228 PKGGEGRGE
+228 E
-237 EAKTFLHESASSPQ
+237 EAGQNKKPATPLA
-251 RLQPVRELF
+251 ELF
-260 RPPLLRTILVGIA
+260 RPPLLRTVLVGIA

-351 LFAKPMQ
+351 LFTKPMQ

>member
-1 MSPAPLSSR
+1 MSAPALLSPKTR
-10 ARYAVLCVAFAAL
+10 LAVLAVAFGAL

-50 KELGGIWFAKLNAS
+50 KELGGIWFARLNAS
-64 LLLGAAIGGIW
+64 LLLGAAFGGIW
-75 MGSLGDKIGRTR
+75 MGALGDKIGRTR

-95 YSIFCGLGYF
+95 YSVFCGLGYF
-105 AISLNQML
+105 ASSLNQML
-113 ALRFLV
+113 VLRFLV
-119 GLGVGGVWPNGVA
+119 GLGVGGVWPNAVA
-132 LVSECWPNVARPI
+132 LVSECWPKISRPI

-156 GIFTLSRLTAYF
+156 GIFLLSRLTAYF
-168 HITPESWRWVFA
+168 HITPESWRWIFA

-190 VILWLIPES
+190 IILAAIPES
-199 PTWLAARNRRSADL
+199 PAWLAARNRR
-213 QIGSTRAPANSSLSS
+213 TT
-228 PKGGEGRGE
+228 GEPSQK
-237 EAKTFLHESASSPQ
+237 AVTPLA
-251 RLQPVRELF
+251 ELF
-260 RPPLLRTILVGIA
+260 QPPLLRTILIGIA

-296 AGKENPDYKST
+296 AGKDNPDYKST

-315 AVLGSFCG
+315 AVLGSFFG

-351 LFAKPMQ
+351 LFTKPMQ

-385 LFPTR
+385 LFPTH

-400 NVGRFATAAGLFFAG
+400 NVGRFATAAGLFLAG
-415 TLVSFFGGDYSR
+415 GLVGLFGGDYSR
-427 VGAVMA
+427 VGAAMA
-433 LIYALGMIVIWF
+433 LIYALGMLVIWF

-452 SLEE
+452 SLDE

>member
-1 MSPAPLSSR
+1 MSSAPLSPR
-10 ARYAVLCVAFAAL
+10 ARYLVLFVAFSAL

-64 LLLGAAIGGIW
+64 LLLGAAFGGIW

-87 ALGLGVLF
+87 ALGIGVLF
-95 YSIFCGLGYF
+95 YSVFCGLGYF
-105 AISLNQML
+105 ATSLNQML
-113 ALRFLV
+113 VLRFLV

-132 LVSECWPNVARPI
+132 LVSECWPKVSRPI
-145 VAGIMGAGLNF
+145 VAGIMGAGINF
-156 GIFTLSRLTAYF
+156 GIFLLSRLTAYF

-190 VILWLIPES
+190 AILWFVPES
-199 PTWLAARNRRSADL
+199 PTWLAARSRRSSDA
-213 QIGSTRAPANSSLSS
+213 SS
-228 PKGGEGRGE
+228 PKSGGDAPV
-237 EAKTFLHESASSPQ
+237 AKTSP
-251 RLQPVRELF
+251 LAELF
-260 RPPLLRTILVGIA
+260 RPPLLRTVLVGIA

-315 AVLGSFCG
+315 AVLGSFFG

-339 SLGSTVITCGLF
+339 SLGSTAITCGLF
-351 LFAKPMQ
+351 LFTQPMQ

-415 TLVSFFGGDYSR
+415 TLVAFFGGDYSR

>member
-1 MSPAPLSSR
+1 MSAPLSPR
-10 ARYAVLCVAFAAL
+10 ARYAVLFAAFAAL

-41 KSFLGDAFT
+41 KSFLGDTFT

-64 LLLGAAIGGIW
+64 LLLGAAFGGIW

-87 ALGLGVLF
+87 ALGIGVLF
-95 YSIFCGLGYF
+95 YSVFCGLGYF
-105 AISLNQML
+105 ATSLNQML
-113 ALRFLV
+113 ILRFLV

-132 LVSECWPNVARPI
+132 LVSECWPKVSRPI
-145 VAGIMGAGLNF
+145 VAGVMGAGLNF
-156 GIFTLSRLTAYF
+156 GIFLLSRLTAWKP
-168 HITPESWRWVFA
+168 ILPESWRWVFA

-190 VILWLIPES
+190 AILWLVPES
-199 PTWLAARNRRSADL
+199 PTWLAQRN
-213 QIGSTRAPANSSLSS
+213 QTKTTKPATPL
-228 PKGGEGRGE
+228 
-237 EAKTFLHESASSPQ
+237 A
-251 RLQPVRELF
+251 ELF

-315 AVLGSFCG
+315 AVLGSFFG

-339 SLGSTVITCGLF
+339 SLGSTAITCGLF
-351 LFAKPMQ
+351 LFTKPMQ

-365 FAQGFIATLFF
+365 FAQGFIAPLFF
-376 GWLPLYLPE
+376 GRLPLYLPE

-390 VRATGSGIAY
+390 VRATGSGLAY
-400 NVGRFATAAGLFFAG
+400 NGGRFATAAGLFAAG
-415 TLVSFFGGDYSR
+415 TLVGFFGGDYSR